1 MDPYS
6 SPDVIPNNSLHNPFP
21 PFPTKH
27 QTDKLGAVY
36 RTPWACSKARACSGI
51 SAIELGIWSDLY
63 VSDMAVIFGLWFR
76 AHESVKN
83 K

>member
-6 SPDVIPNNSLHNPFP
+6 SPYVIPNNSLHNPFP

-36 RTPWACSKARACSGI
+36 RTPWACSKAQGMFGH
-51 SAIELGIWSDLY
+51 LGYRIRDL
-63 VSDMAVIFGLWFR
+63 VGLVRERHGSHFR
-76 AHESVKN
+76 SVA
-83 K
+83 